1 MRVMV
6 IVRANKNSEAGHMPS
21 DEVIAQ
27 MQAFNEEVR
36 AAGVLVS
43 LGGLQPSATAKRV
56 KSLKGKLVITDGP
69 FAETKELIAGFAI
82 WEVASMEDALAWAA
96 RFPDTGEEDEI
107 EIRPMYE
114 EGPCGSMH
122 KGDRNTAAAA

>member
-6 IVRANKNSEAGHMPS
+6 IVRASKNSEAGHMPS
-21 DEVIAQ
+21 GDVIAQ

-36 AAGVLVS
+36 AAGVLE
-43 LGGLQPSATAKRV
+43 LGGLLPSATAKRV
-56 KSLKGKLVITDGP
+56 KSSKGKLVVTDGP

-114 EGPCGSMH
+114 EGPCGSMR